1 MKQYIILGAVLLLFL
16 VSLTQAFQINAMKNE
31 ITGDV
36 VKEDSGR
43 ESYEEMMARMHPELA
58 GQANQENPTMV
69 GGC

>member
-16 VSLTQAFQINAMKNE
+16 VSLTQAFQINSLKNE

-36 VKEDSGR
+36 VKEDSGG

-58 GQANQENPTMV
+58 GQANQGNQIV